1 MQRPYPSPPHRT
13 ANVERFS
20 GFAERYDEYRPR
32 PPVSIADVLTR
43 IAQTARPRLVVDIGC
58 GTGLSARL
66 WAGRADSVVGIEPS
80 LDTRAYAE
88 RRAASDGQTTNI
100 RFQDGTSTATGLSD
114 GSADIVTCSQAL
126 HWMEPAATFAEV
138 HRILRAGGVFATYD
152 WDWPPTVHWEL
163 EAAYHALMEKVTAM
177 EMERGVYRRVKKW
190 DKTEHLSRMLAGGWF
205 RFVREVV
212 VHHTE
217 EGNAERF
224 VGLVR
229 TQGGVATLLLKEK
242 LTEQEIGLDILRD
255 VARRTVGNKAV
266 PWHFSYR
273 VRVGIK

>member
-1 MQRPYPSPPHRT
+1 MQRPSPVRPHHA
-13 ANVERFS
+13 ANIERFS

-32 PPVSIADVLTR
+32 PPVTIADLLTR
-43 IAQTARPRLVVDIGC
+43 MAQAERPRLVVDIGC
-58 GTGLSARL
+58 GTGLSTRL
-66 WAGRADSVVGIEPS
+66 WAGRADCVVGIEPS
-80 LDTRAYAE
+80 PDTRAYAE
-88 RRAASDGQTTNI
+88 QCAVSDGQTANI
-100 RFQDGTSTATGLSD
+100 RFQDGTSTATGLPN

-126 HWMEPAATFAEV
+126 HWMEPEATFVEV
-138 HRILRAGGVFATYD
+138 HRIVRAGGVFATYD

-190 DKTEHLSRMLAGGWF
+190 DKTEHLSRMQASGRF

-217 EGNAERF
+217 DGNADRF

-229 TQGGVATLLLKEK
+229 TQGGVATLLLKEE
-242 LTEQEIGLDILRD
+242 LTEREIGLDTLRD
-255 VARRTVGNKAV
+255 VARRTVGNTAV

-273 VRVGIK
+273 VRVGIR